1 MAAGLSSSMSETTA
15 ETSPEAVSDGAI
27 HVRRA
32 LISVSDKTG
41 VTDFARALTELGVEI
56 LSTGGTA
63 AELREAGLEVTDVAE
78 FTGQPEILGG
88 RVKTLHPRL
97 HAALLA
103 RRGDAEHMAT
113 LEREG
118 IEPIDLVC
126 VNLYPFEEA
135 VAGHD
140 VEHDVAIE
148 NIDIGGPTMIRAA
161 AKNHESV
168 AVVVKPESYDAV
180 CAELEESGGATIS
193 ASTRHWLANE
203 AFAQTARY
211 DAAISR
217 WFSASYEDFPEH
229 LAVAYEKVLDLSYG
243 ENPHQRAALYSEAGT
258 RTHVLSRVSKV
269 HGRAL
274 SFNNVLDL
282 DAARRVVGD
291 FDEPA
296 CTIVKHNNPCGV
308 AIGEDALD
316 AYRKALACDPMSAFG
331 GVIAF
336 NRPIGVELAEALHEN
351 FVEVLISP
359 DYEDGAL
366 EVLQQK
372 EAIRILCG
380 EERRGADPAERDSK
394 RVLGGLLIQDRDGDP
409 EPREMM
415 EVVTGTEPS
424 EEQWRDLL
432 FAWTVVR
439 HVRSNAIVIAKDGA
453 TLGIG
458 AGQMSRVD
466 SVRLAVE
473 KCRDA
478 REGDAEGLLAGSAI
492 ASDAFFPFA
501 DGPQAAIDAGST
513 SVIQPGGSKRD
524 AEVIEACD
532 GGGVSM
538 VFTKHRHFRH

>member
-1 MAAGLSSSMSETTA
+1 MAEA
-15 ETSPEAVSDGAI
+15 EADTRTEIAEDGAI
-27 HVRRA
+27 RVRRA

-41 VTDFARALTELGVEI
+41 VADFARSLAAVGVEI

-63 AELREAGLEVTDVAE
+63 TALREAGLEVTDVSE
-78 FTGQPEILGG
+78 FTGQEEILDG

-103 RRGDAEHMAT
+103 RRDDPDHMAT
-113 LEREG
+113 LAREG
-118 IEPIDLVC
+118 IEPIDVVC
-126 VNLYPFEEA
+126 VNLYPFEQT
-135 VAGHD
+135 VAERD
-140 VEHDVAIE
+140 VAPEVAIE

-161 AKNHESV
+161 AKNHEGV

-180 CAELEESGGATIS
+180 CAELEESGGTIS

-217 WFSASYEDFPEH
+217 WFSTEYEDFPEH
-229 LAVAYEKVLDLSYG
+229 LAVAYEKVIDLSYG
-243 ENPHQRAALYSEAGT
+243 ENPHQRAALYADVGARS
-258 RTHVLSRVSKV
+258 HILSKVSKL

-282 DAARRVVGD
+282 DSARALVGD
-291 FDEPA
+291 FEAPA
-296 CTIVKHNNPCGV
+296 CVIVKHNNPCGV
-308 AIGEDALD
+308 AIGDDALE
-316 AYRKALACDPMSAFG
+316 AYLKALACDPVSAYG
-331 GVIAF
+331 GIIAL
-336 NRPIGVELAEALHEN
+336 NRRVSAALAEELHKN
-351 FVEVLISP
+351 FVEVLYAP
-359 DYEDGAL
+359 GYEAGAL
-366 EVLQQK
+366 DVLQQK
-372 EAIRILCG
+372 EAIRILDE
-380 EERRGADPAERDSK
+380 EERREPETGERDVK

-409 EPREMM
+409 EPREIM
-415 EVVTGTEPS
+415 EVVTRTEPS
-424 EEQWRDLL
+424 EQQWQDLL
-432 FAWTVVR
+432 FAWTVSR
-439 HVRSNAIVIAKDGA
+439 RVRSNAIVIAKDGA

-478 REGDAEGLLAGSAI
+478 RGEETDALLAGSAV

-501 DGPQAAIDAGST
+501 DGPELALQAGST

-532 GGGVSM
+532 ARGVAM

>member
-1 MAAGLSSSMSETTA
+1 MTDAGA
-15 ETSPEAVSDGAI
+15 ETGGEAASDGAI
-27 HVRRA
+27 RVRRA

-41 VTDFARALTELGVEI
+41 VADFAKGLAELGVEI

-63 AELREAGLEVTDVAE
+63 SALREAGIEVTDVSE
-78 FTGQPEILGG
+78 FTGQEEILGG

-118 IEPIDLVC
+118 IVPIDVVC
-126 VNLYPFEEA
+126 VNLYPFEQT
-135 VAGHD
+135 VADED
-140 VEHDVAIE
+140 VAAETAIE

-161 AKNHESV
+161 AKNHEGV

-180 CAELEESGGATIS
+180 CAELEESGGEIS

-217 WFSASYEDFPEH
+217 WFSTEYEDFPEH

-243 ENPHQRAALYSEAGT
+243 ENPHQRAALYSEAGV
-258 RTHVLSRVSKV
+258 RSHILSRVSKL

-282 DAARRVVGD
+282 DSARGLVGD
-291 FDEPA
+291 FAEPA
-296 CTIVKHNNPCGV
+296 CVIVKHNNPCGV
-308 AIGEDALD
+308 AIGADALE
-316 AYRKALACDPMSAFG
+316 AYMKALACDPMSAYG
-331 GVIAF
+331 GVIAL
-336 NRPIGVELAEALHEN
+336 NRPIGVPLAEKLHEN
-351 FVEVLISP
+351 FVEVLIAP
-359 DYEDGAL
+359 GFEDGAL

-372 EAIRILCG
+372 EAIRILYE
-380 EERRGADPAERDSK
+380 EERRQPDPAERDVK

-409 EPREMM
+409 EPRELM
-415 EVVTGTEPS
+415 EAVTKTQPS
-424 EEQWRDLL
+424 EQQWQDML

-439 HVRSNAIVIAKDGA
+439 RVRSNAIVIAKDGA

-478 REGDAEGLLAGSAI
+478 RGEDAEGLLAASAV

-501 DGPQAAIDAGST
+501 DGPELAIKAGST
-513 SVIQPGGSKRD
+513 AVIQPGGSKRD
-524 AEVIEACD
+524 GDVIEACD
-532 GGGVSM
+532 GDGIAM

>member
-1 MAAGLSSSMSETTA
+1 MTDPATETQQ
-15 ETSPEAVSDGAI
+15 ERIDGQI
-27 HVRRA
+27 QVRRA

-41 VTDFARALTELGVEI
+41 VADFANGLAALGVEI

-63 AELREAGLEVTDVAE
+63 TALREAGIEVTDVSE
-78 FTGQPEILGG
+78 FTGQEEILGG

-103 RRGDAEHMAT
+103 RRDDPEHIAT

-126 VNLYPFEEA
+126 VNLYPFEQTVSGRD
-135 VAGHD
+135 VAP
-140 VEHDVAIE
+140 EVAIE

-168 AVVVKPESYDAV
+168 AVIVKPESYDAV
-180 CAELEESGGATIS
+180 CAELEETGGEIS
-193 ASTRHWLANE
+193 LTTRHWLANE

-217 WFSASYEDFPEH
+217 WFSTEYEDFPEH

-243 ENPHQRAALYSEAGT
+243 ENPHQRAALYSEVGL
-258 RTHVLSRVSKV
+258 RSHILSRVSKL

-282 DAARRVVGD
+282 DSARALVGD
-291 FDEPA
+291 FEQAA
-296 CTIVKHNNPCGV
+296 CVIVKHNNPCGV
-308 AIGEDALD
+308 AIGTDALE
-316 AYRKALACDPMSAFG
+316 AYLKALACDPLSAYG
-331 GVIAF
+331 GVIAI
-336 NRPIGVELAEALHEN
+336 NRPIGRELADELHKN
-351 FVEVLISP
+351 FVEVLSAP
-359 DYEDGAL
+359 GYEDGAL

-372 EAIRILCG
+372 EAIRILCE
-380 EERRGADPAERDSK
+380 EERRRQDPSERDVK
-394 RVLGGLLIQDRDGDP
+394 RVMGGLLIQDRDGDP
-409 EPREMM
+409 EPRQIM
-415 EVVTGTEPS
+415 EAVTGNEPS
-424 EEQWRDLL
+424 EQQWQDML
-432 FAWTVVR
+432 FAWTVCR
-439 HVRSNAIVIAKDGA
+439 RVRSNAIVIAKDGA

-473 KCRDA
+473 KCREA
-478 REGDAEGLLAGSAI
+478 RGAGADDLLAGSAL

-501 DGPQAAIDAGST
+501 DGPELAIQAGATA
-513 SVIQPGGSKRD
+513 VIQPGGSKRD
-524 AEVIEACD
+524 AEVIEACEKA
-532 GGGVSM
+532 GVAM

>member
-1 MAAGLSSSMSETTA
+1 MSEAPADIPA
-15 ETSPEAVSDGAI
+15 ETVSDGAI
-27 HVRRA
+27 RVRRA

-41 VTDFARALTELGVEI
+41 VADFAKALAALGVEI

-63 AELREAGLEVTDVAE
+63 AALRKAGLEVTDVSE
-78 FTGQPEILGG
+78 FTGQEEILGG

-103 RRGDAEHMAT
+103 RRGDPEHVAT

-126 VNLYPFEEA
+126 VNLYPFERT
-135 VAGHD
+135 VARHEVD
-140 VEHDVAIE
+140 PQVAIE

-180 CAELEESGGATIS
+180 CAELEESGGEIS
-193 ASTRHWLANE
+193 ATTRHWLANE

-217 WFSASYEDFPEH
+217 WFSTEYEDFPEH
-229 LAVAYEKVLDLSYG
+229 LTIAYEKELDLAYG
-243 ENPHQRAALYSEAGT
+243 ENPHQRAALYSEAGAH
-258 RTHVLSRVSKV
+258 THILSRVAKL

-282 DAARRVVGD
+282 DSARRLSAD
-291 FDEPA
+291 FEEPA

-308 AIGEDALD
+308 AIGDDALD
-316 AYRKALACDPMSAFG
+316 AYRRALACDPMSAFG
-331 GVIAF
+331 GVIAV

-351 FVEVLISP
+351 FVEVLIAP
-359 DYEDGAL
+359 GFEDGAL
-366 EVLQQK
+366 EILQQK
-372 EAIRILCG
+372 EAIRILCD
-380 EERRGADPAERDSK
+380 EERRDADPGERDMK
-394 RVLGGLLIQDRDGDP
+394 RVRGGLLIQDRDGDP
-409 EPREMM
+409 EPRELMQ
-415 EVVTGTEPS
+415 VVTKAEPS
-424 EEQWRDLL
+424 EGQWRDML

-439 HVRSNAIVIAKDGA
+439 HVRSNAIVIAKGGA

-466 SVRLAVE
+466 SVRIAVE
-473 KCRDA
+473 KCGDA
-478 REGDAEGLLAGSAI
+478 RGGDASSILAGSAV

-501 DGPQAAIDAGST
+501 DGPQAAIDAGVT
-513 SVIQPGGSKRD
+513 AVIQPGGSKRD

-532 GGGVSM
+532 AAGVAM
-538 VFTKHRHFRH
+538 AFTKHRHFRH